1 MSESPGHPASLMFT
15 SRSAVK
21 WLTIL
26 CLTGL
31 AAGVLAGVL
40 AARWE
45 VPGTTGAVAIADALV
60 RAWTNAFRLLVA
72 PLVMAQLYLA
82 VAGEPGT
89 GPVKAGRMGAMIP
102 LVFGGLLALTALL
115 CLLLTPAFLTLPWF
129 ADVSLPGALAHEV
142 SAPAR
147 AASGSAWV
155 DGFIPPNLFAVATTD
170 NILPLMLFMLA
181 FAYAMR
187 RADDPSRETLHRLAR
202 GVAQASFTLVG
213 WLLLMTPVVMLAL
226 GFRAAVSSGVAVGE
240 VVLGFAVLEIGVLL
254 FALLMLYLVAAFVGG
269 VPLGRF
275 ARALW
280 PAQLTAIATRSSLAT
295 LPALL
300 GSATTTLSLRAETA
314 AAVLPVAGATLK
326 LSRAVSGPVKLLFL
340 AHVLGISITPERL
353 LVFAVTIILLS
364 ASTVG
369 VPSVTSGNRS
379 LPAYVA
385 AGVPAEYVV
394 LLGVAT
400 SLTDIFLTVLN
411 SSGYLTAAVLVD
423 RFGARGARLVDAGVG
438 DPVPDGG
445 GGQV

>member
-1 MSESPGHPASLMFT
+1 MFT

-21 WLTIL
+21 WLTVL
-26 CLTGL
+26 CLAGL

-40 AARWE
+40 AARWQL
-45 VPGTTGAVAIADALV
+45 PGTTGAVAMADALV

-82 VAGEPGT
+82 VAGEPGA
-89 GPVKAGRMGAMIP
+89 GAIKAGRLGAMIP

-115 CLLLTPAFLTLPWF
+115 CLLLTPVFLTLPWF
-129 ADVSLPGALAHEV
+129 AEVSLPGVLTTQ
-142 SAPAR
+142 APAQ
-147 AASGSAWV
+147 ANPASGSAWV

-187 RADDPSRETLHRLAR
+187 RADVPSRETLHRLAR

-240 VVLGFAVLEIGVLL
+240 VVLGFAVLEIVVL
-254 FALLMLYLVAAFVGG
+254 FFVLLMLYLVAWVVGG
-269 VPLGRF
+269 VPPGRF

-314 AAVLPVAGATLK
+314 ATVLPMAGATLK

-340 AHVLGISITPERL
+340 AHVLGITITPERL
-353 LVFAVTIILLS
+353 VVFAATIILLS

-411 SSGYLTAAVLVD
+411 SSGYLTAAALVD
-423 RFGARGARLVDAGVG
+423 RLGVRRARSAESGAGNPILDGAGETV
-438 DPVPDGG
+438 
-445 GGQV
+445 